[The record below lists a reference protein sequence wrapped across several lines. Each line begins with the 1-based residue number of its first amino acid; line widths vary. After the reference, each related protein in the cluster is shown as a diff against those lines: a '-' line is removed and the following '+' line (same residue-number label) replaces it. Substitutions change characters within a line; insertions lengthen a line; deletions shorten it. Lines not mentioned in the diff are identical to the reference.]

1 MTTLLL
7 LWRVLPH
14 RAAGGG
20 DGEPKKVTPGAKDG
34 DIDGTGGGQF
44 STTKGPVNND
54 LKTKVRQLE
63 SGNDY
68 SAMYKRNRGTFARG
82 KEDITK
88 MTIQQVHDLQTDYLN
103 HQASLGYGPKQ
114 RSGCNG
120 CLSNDGGKK
129 SC

>member
-1 MTTLLL
+1 ML
-7 LWRVLPH
+7 LWRVCPH
-14 RAAGGG
+14 AAGGG

-103 HQASLGYGPKQ
+103 HQASRVWSKTTK
-114 RSGCNG
+114 RCNG
-120 CLSNDGGKK
+120 CLSNDGGK